1 MIEMQLSKALN
12 AWNTPAFEQVLKQ
25 EIQSMDGK
33 LLPLQQGLSHSSY
46 AIEENFT
53 VVILG
58 ISENDA
64 SICVKSGIFYTGV
77 IPGCSCA
84 DDPSPDNAYT
94 EYCEIELSIDKSTAE
109 TCVRL
114 LSE

>member
-25 EIQSMDGK
+25 EIQSLHGK

-46 AIEENFT
+46 AIEENFS

-58 ISENDA
+58 VADDDTAIY
-64 SICVKSGIFYTGV
+64 VKSGIFYTGV

-84 DDPSPDNAYT
+84 DDPSPDNTYT

-109 TCVRL
+109 TSVRL
-114 LSE
+114 LTE

>member
-12 AWNTPAFEQVLKQ
+12 ARNTPTFEETLKH
-25 EIQSMDGK
+25 EIEALDGK

-46 AIEENFT
+46 ASEDNFT
-53 VVILG
+53 VVILR
-58 ISENDA
+58 ISDGGA
-64 SICVKSGIFYTGV
+64 SICVKAGIFYTGV

-84 DDPSPDNAYT
+84 DDPSPDNEYT
-94 EYCEIELSIDKSTAE
+94 EYCEVEFIIDTTTAE

-114 LSE
+114 LTE

>member
-25 EIQSMDGK
+25 EIQSLDGK

-46 AIEENFT
+46 ACEENFS
-53 VVILG
+53 VVILSVSG
-58 ISENDA
+58 GAA
-64 SICVKSGIFYTGV
+64 SICVKSGIFYTGL

-84 DDPSPDNAYT
+84 DDPTPNNETA
-94 EYCEIELSIDKSTAE
+94 EYCEVEFEIDTTTAQ
-109 TCVRL
+109 TRVRL
-114 LSE
+114 LTE